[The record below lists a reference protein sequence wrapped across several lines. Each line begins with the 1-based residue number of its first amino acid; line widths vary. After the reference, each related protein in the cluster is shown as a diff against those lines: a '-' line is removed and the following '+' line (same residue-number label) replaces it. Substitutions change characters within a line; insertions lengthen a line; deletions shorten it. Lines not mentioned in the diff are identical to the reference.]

1 MADVI
6 IRLASIESIVKF
18 CWPELSIDA
27 SLYMTSVLSR

>member
-6 IRLASIESIVKF
+6 VRLASIESIVRI
-18 CWPELSIDA
+18 CWPELSINA

>member
-6 IRLASIESIVKF
+6 TRLASIESIVRM

-27 SLYMTSVLSR
+27 SLYMSSVLSR